1 MDLFN
6 RVVIILLILAAMIAI
21 PLILIFPEQAESVL
35 RYTADVIQANLVWLN
50 SLSPTAYMGV
60 RVLLIAAGGV
70 VFVIGLLFLIL
81 EVIRIRRKT
90 VRLKDGSGELAMDG
104 VTGHLVYHIDMLA
117 GVLRVKPQVVSKGK
131 SVQVSLQVETAPD
144 VSVPDKAAEIKEM
157 ARQIVEEQL
166 GLQLK
171 GDVRVIVK
179 PVPYPRQPS
188 SRRRRRSR
196 KPPAPPS
203 EPQGEETAPTGSEEG
218 VDEVKRAGQATD
230 VALDEGFAPPMEV
243 SEPATEGGESQIIEA
258 KGPAEGPSL

>member
-6 RVVIILLILAAMIAI
+6 RLVIILLILAAMIAI
-21 PLILIFPEQAESVL
+21 PLILIFPEQAETVL
-35 RYTADVIQANLVWLN
+35 RYTADVIQANLVWL
-50 SLSPTAYMGV
+50 SGLSPTAYMGV

-70 VFVIGLLFLIL
+70 AFVIGLLFLIL

-131 SVQVSLQVETAPD
+131 SVQVSLQVETSPD

-188 SRRRRRSR
+188 SRRKRRSR
-196 KPPAPPS
+196 QPPTPPS
-203 EPQGEETAPTGSEEG
+203 EPQGEETTPAGGEER
-218 VDEVKRAGQATD
+218 V
-230 VALDEGFAPPMEV
+230 DEGFAPPMEV
-243 SEPATEGGESQIIEA
+243 SEPAEEGGESQIIEA
-258 KGPAEGPSL
+258 KGPVEGPSL